1 MGEGEREIGKWILRE
16 SINNK
21 VDKKPKEGEGANFFF
36 FLKRIEAREVSKYS
50 FGVSERMKDEGE
62 GS

>member
-36 FLKRIEAREVSKYS
+36 K
-50 FGVSERMKDEGE
+50 KDRGQ
-62 GS
+62 GSQ